1 MPLRPLL
8 TYLSKP
14 PFKRNSM
21 KIFTKKNF
29 LLQGLL
35 LISLFLTA
43 AVSSFAANDLQTHH
57 PYVSEGAWAKVSPYL
72 MPEEHPLKAR
82 LDKMFSKARVLKN
95 INTLWIAGFTITKP
109 QKYTGVIVTTH
120 KKMPGYIF
128 KMYTDQQSTFA
139 RCPEY
144 VDWVDRASG
153 ADYVREN
160 IQALGWEAY
169 FKTPHKWIYALPPLP
184 AGSNSLSQKN
194 FILVEEDML
203 LLSEQK
209 NKEKWNSKTVSLLLL
224 DMIFHLVATTG
235 LIDGCKPSNIP
246 FCKDGKMAFIDTQW
260 HHHKPAGFHKLFR
273 ILPKKFWGYW
283 QSLIDEQ
290 KDSAEAETLAPPLA

>member
-1 MPLRPLL
+1 MQ
-8 TYLSKP
+8 K
-14 PFKRNSM
+14 F
-21 KIFTKKNF
+21 F
-29 LLQGLL
+29 LLQNLLFLYLL
-35 LISLFLTA
+35 LFPFTL
-43 AVSSFAANDLQTHH
+43 SFAANDFQIHH
-57 PYVSEGAWAKVSPYL
+57 PYVSESVWEKVGPYL
-72 MPEEHPLKAR
+72 MPENHPLKAR
-82 LDKMFSKARVLKN
+82 LDKMFSKARVLQNNKA
-95 INTLWIAGFTITKP
+95 LWLAGFTITTP

-128 KMYTDQQSTFA
+128 KIYTDQQSTFA

-153 ADYVREN
+153 ADYVREH
-160 IQALGWEAY
+160 IQALGWDAY

-184 AGSNSLSQKN
+184 AGSNALSQKN

-203 LLSEQK
+203 LLSQKK
-209 NKEKWNSKTVSLLLL
+209 NKEKWKSKSITLLLL
-224 DMIFHLVATTG
+224 DMIFHLVAVTG

-246 FCKDGKMAFIDTQW
+246 FCQDGRIAFIDTQW

-273 ILPKKFWGYW
+273 ILPKKFWSYW

-290 KDSAEAETLAPPLA
+290 KDAADAEILTPALP